1 MTTNAIDEPHRL
13 RCAVG
18 NLEGSECGS
27 QLDDPLQS
35 DVEDS
40 PGTPSRTGSERFIAF
55 AYRVTVQPGG
65 RAVALVVPVNRVVEI
80 IDATSW
86 SAIPDRA
93 DHVRGEIVWRKQALV
108 VLDPSCWVGLGNMP
122 LESSRVVVTKIGGVT
137 IGLLSGPTVTMLA
150 PSVPCIPTRHLVTLN
165 RNRVL
170 GVYDTTDLTIIMPDW
185 RGFIASHRTV

>member
-18 NLEGSECGS
+18 NLEGSDSGS
-27 QLDDPLQS
+27 QLVDPLRS

-40 PGTPSRTGSERFIAF
+40 SGTPSRTGSERFLAF
-55 AYRVTVQPGG
+55 AYRVSAQLGS
-65 RAVALVVPVNRVVEI
+65 RDVALVVPVNRVVEI

-86 SAIPDRA
+86 SAIPDGA

-137 IGLLSGPTVTMLA
+137 MGLLAGPTVTMLA

-185 RGFIASHRTV
+185 RGFIAPHRTV